1 MKEYKYKINGTEY
14 TVAVGDINDGV
25 AEVSV
30 NGCAYKVEVP
40 QKVGAPVIKAP
51 KAAPAPRTA
60 TGAPVIAKPAAKG
73 GGSFAVKAPL
83 PGTVLQILVNVGDT
97 VKASDTVVTLEA
109 MKMEN
114 AIKAEKDGTV
124 ASIDVKKGDAVM
136 EGTTLITIN

>member
-1 MKEYKYKINGTEY
+1 MKEYKYKINGTDY
-14 TVAVGDINDGV
+14 TVAVGDINDGF

-40 QKVGAPVIKAP
+40 QKATAVKVQTP

-60 TGAPVIAKPAAKG
+60 TGQPVIAKPAAKS

-83 PGTVLQILVNVGDT
+83 PGTILSIAVSVGDT
-97 VKASDTVVTLEA
+97 VKASDTVLTLEA

-136 EGTTLITIN
+136 EGDTLITIN